1 MVEYTLPKGGYMDKL
16 YLDFDENGLLTM
28 YIEGNLNKFKSSLKY
43 ENGKYIFGVEKRLI
57 KDKNLIDKLKYEH
70 VSLIPKVDTIN
81 TKKNKKT
88 EPTNEEKYEV
98 HDLPNDIIFDG
109 KDFYSLVPLEWTCN
123 NGKYFTCLNTSY
135 TRSTVISLLKKRFF
149 DISLMNEYLND
160 TILPKIFEV
169 KIVDRIDSYEAKC
182 NVVNG
187 ILDKIELP
195 AYARKMDIKYE
206 NGKIILEKPTTL
218 IKINIPSE
226 VDTIGINTKNY
237 LYTDT
242 ELENDFL
249 YDIFIP
255 ASVKKL
261 YKLVNITHGK
271 INSLVFSKNFSNALI
286 YYDLVNTLSSINNF
300 QIPCNIGL
308 IKALINRVYLGFGCI
323 YDKNSHLTI
332 YYKNEEELLSFIKKF
347 CELDRKLDTKRIIIG
362 DIQTGDLI
370 GHIVK
375 FKFDNDLW
383 DFYLDSFYKEASLKD
398 IDITVS
404 GPELTIGAQYK
415 IIKMLKNDNVNFTG
429 DELKETKGQEHT
441 EEKQKVNKTTL
452 IADDIVDEI
461 LSIDYF
467 GLDKNDVKNK
477 INEILIKYNEDL
489 ASLKEGLALQS
500 EEGLYTEL
508 LIKLNLLKDNL
519 YQKFEKN
526 LVVFDML
533 DEVNILLSILNGEEV
548 IINTSLEKDFYLLS
562 NNILPFT
569 NEKITND
576 LKSYLENEKNKLENY
591 LLTNENRPYEDM
603 DKFIL
608 SIRTY
613 LNITLLSIRNY
624 LNKEEILDVIR
635 DYTNMQ
641 MQINYKE
648 PIKNYLSIVLLEI
661 DKIKNEIFDIN
672 STNLEVH
679 NIIDKINIDYSNM
692 ESNEIIKYVDS
703 ILMEIYGLY
712 YKIKFN
718 NISKLKK
725 ESYKMRLLK

>member
-1 MVEYTLPKGGYMDKL
+1 MDKL

-28 YIEGNLNKFKSSLKY
+28 YIEGNLDKFKSTLKF
-43 ENGKYIFGVEKRLI
+43 NNNKYIFGVEKRLI

-70 VSLIPKVDTIN
+70 ISLIPKVDTIN

-98 HDLPNDIIFDG
+98 HDLPDDIIFDG

-160 TILPKIFEV
+160 TILPKIFDV
-169 KIVDRIDSYEAKC
+169 KDVDRINSYEAIYKIF
-182 NVVNG
+182 NET
-187 ILDKIELP
+187 LDEIELP
-195 AYARKMDIKYE
+195 NYKRQIDISYKS
-206 NGKIILEKPTTL
+206 GKIVLEKPKTL
-218 IKINIPSE
+218 IKIDIPENVKVINCPSKKLPAKENI
-226 VDTIGINTKNY
+226 
-237 LYTDT
+237 
-242 ELENDFL
+242 L
-249 YDIFIP
+249 YDIYFPSTVENLQSIMT
-255 ASVKKL
+255 V
-261 YKLVNITHGK
+261 YNGQ
-271 INSLVFSKNFSNALI
+271 INSIIFDKNFNGKMKLRSLI
-286 YYDLVNTLSSINNF
+286 TNKPINF
-300 QIPCNIGL
+300 LQIPCNIEL
-308 IKALINRVYLGFGCI
+308 MKSIINIGYSEFVYVF
-323 YDKNSHLTI
+323 DKNSKLTLI
-332 YYKNEEELLSFIKKF
+332 YKNEKELLDFLHYFIL
-347 CELDRKLDTKRIIIG
+347 LDKKLDSKKSRKFIFDESFDKYVPGIE
-362 DIQTGDLI
+362 
-370 GHIVK
+370 
-375 FKFDNDLW
+375 FKFDNEIWEYPLYE
-383 DFYLDSFYKEASLKD
+383 FKKKVSLSD
-398 IDITVS
+398 IDITLYGS
-404 GPELTIGAQYK
+404 ELSHGVQNK
-415 IIKMLKNDNVNFTG
+415 IKRMLKNDNVHFVIEKLN
-429 DELKETKGQEHT
+429 ETKGQEHT

-452 IADDIVDEI
+452 IADDIIDEI

-467 GLDKNDVKNK
+467 ELDKNDVKNK
-477 INEILIKYNEDL
+477 INEILIKYNKDL
-489 ASLKEGLALQS
+489 SNLKEGLSLQS

-508 LIKLNLLKDNL
+508 LVKLNLLKESL

-526 LVVFDML
+526 LVVYDML
-533 DEVNILLSILNGEEV
+533 DEVNNLLSILNNEEIV
-548 IINTSLEKDFYLLS
+548 INTSLENDFYSLS
-562 NNILPFT
+562 KNILPFVE
-569 NEKITND
+569 EKITDD
-576 LKSYLENEKNKLENY
+576 LRNYLENEKHKLENY
-591 LLTNENRPYEDM
+591 LLTGENRPYEDM

-608 SIRTY
+608 NIRTY
-613 LNITLLSIRNY
+613 LNVTLLSIRNY
-624 LNKEEILDVIR
+624 LNREEILDVIR

-641 MQINYKE
+641 MKINYKE

-672 STNLEVH
+672 PTNLEVH

>member
-1 MVEYTLPKGGYMDKL
+1 MDKL

-28 YIEGNLNKFKSSLKY
+28 YIEGNLDKFKSTLKY
-43 ENGKYIFGVEKRLI
+43 ENNKYFFGVEKRLI

-70 VSLIPKVDTIN
+70 ISLIPKVDTIN

-98 HDLPNDIIFDG
+98 HDLPDDIIFDG

-160 TILPKIFEV
+160 TILPKIFDV
-169 KIVDRIDSYEAKC
+169 KDVDRINSYEAIYKIF
-182 NVVNG
+182 NET
-187 ILDKIELP
+187 LDEIELP
-195 AYARKMDIKYE
+195 NYKRQIDISYKS
-206 NGKIILEKPTTL
+206 GKIVLEKPKTL
-218 IKINIPSE
+218 IKIDIPENVKVINCPSKKLPAKENI
-226 VDTIGINTKNY
+226 
-237 LYTDT
+237 
-242 ELENDFL
+242 L
-249 YDIFIP
+249 YDIYFPSTVENLQSIMT
-255 ASVKKL
+255 V
-261 YKLVNITHGK
+261 YNGQ
-271 INSLVFSKNFSNALI
+271 INSIIFDKNFNGKMKLRSLI
-286 YYDLVNTLSSINNF
+286 TNKPINF
-300 QIPCNIGL
+300 LQIPCNIEL
-308 IKALINRVYLGFGCI
+308 MKSIINIGYSEFVYVF
-323 YDKNSHLTI
+323 DKNSKLTLI
-332 YYKNEEELLSFIKKF
+332 YKNEKELLDFLHYFIL
-347 CELDRKLDTKRIIIG
+347 LDKKLDSKKSRKFIFDESFDKYVPGIE
-362 DIQTGDLI
+362 
-370 GHIVK
+370 
-375 FKFDNDLW
+375 FKFDNEIWEYPLYE
-383 DFYLDSFYKEASLKD
+383 FKKKVSLSD
-398 IDITVS
+398 IDITLYGS
-404 GPELTIGAQYK
+404 ELSHGVQNK
-415 IIKMLKNDNVNFTG
+415 IKRMLKNDNVHFVIEKLN
-429 DELKETKGQEHT
+429 ETKGQEHT

-452 IADDIVDEI
+452 IADDIIDEI

-477 INEILIKYNEDL
+477 INEILIKYNKDL
-489 ASLKEGLALQS
+489 SNLKEGLSLQS

-508 LIKLNLLKDNL
+508 LVKLNLLKESL

-526 LVVFDML
+526 LVVYDML
-533 DEVNILLSILNGEEV
+533 DEVNNLLSILNNEEIV
-548 IINTSLEKDFYLLS
+548 INTSLENDFYSLS
-562 NNILPFT
+562 KNILPFVE
-569 NEKITND
+569 EKITDD
-576 LKSYLENEKNKLENY
+576 LRNYLESEKHKLENY

-641 MQINYKE
+641 MKINYKE

-672 STNLEVH
+672 PTNLGVH

-718 NISKLKK
+718 NTSKLKK

>member
-1 MVEYTLPKGGYMDKL
+1 MDKL

-28 YIEGNLNKFKSSLKY
+28 YIEGNLDKFKSSLKY

-98 HDLPNDIIFDG
+98 RGLPDDIIFDG
-109 KDFYSLVPLEWTCN
+109 KDFYSLVPLEWKD

-135 TRSTVISLLKKRFF
+135 TRSTVMSMYDSDYLNDALP
-149 DISLMNEYLND
+149 NVYLND
-160 TILPKIFEV
+160 TILPIIFEV
-169 KIVDRIDSYEAKC
+169 KTVDRIDSYEAKC

-187 ILDKIELP
+187 ILDRIELP

-218 IKINIPSE
+218 IKINIPKTASQ
-226 VDTIGINTKNY
+226 INCELVSK
-237 LYTDT
+237 YTR
-242 ELENDFL
+242 NGFL
-249 YDIFIP
+249 YDIYIP
-255 ASVKKL
+255 DSVKQVDYL
-261 YKLVNITHGK
+261 YDFYSDK
-271 INSLVFSKNFSNALI
+271 INSLIFDKDFNGQVAKYAFISS
-286 YYDLVNTLSSINNF
+286 DLVNNLK
-300 QIPCNIGL
+300 IPCNIEL
-308 IKALINRVYLGFGCI
+308 MKSIINFSYDGFTYIFG
-323 YDKNSHLTI
+323 KNSKLTI
-332 YYKNEEELLSFIKKF
+332 TYKDENELLNFLNYFIR
-347 CELDRKLDTKRIIIG
+347 LDRKLDSKNIRSLLKNSRG
-362 DIQTGDLI
+362 ELEAG
-370 GHIVK
+370 VN
-375 FKFDNDLW
+375 FKFDNEV
-383 DFYLDSFYKEASLKD
+383 YKIPLYFFKKDASLSD
-398 IDITVS
+398 IDIMLCGT
-404 GPELTIGAQYK
+404 ELSKKVQNK
-415 IIKMLKNDNVNFTG
+415 IKKMIKNDKVHFSI
-429 DELKETKGQEHT
+429 DELENKELEKSS
-441 EEKQKVNKTTL
+441 EKQEVNKTTL
-452 IADDIVDEI
+452 IANDIVDEI

-489 ASLKEGLALQS
+489 SNLKGGLSLQN
-500 EEGLYTEL
+500 EEGLYTNL
-508 LIKLNLLKDNL
+508 LIKLNELKDNL
-519 YQKFEKN
+519 YHNFEKN
-526 LVVFDML
+526 LEVYDML
-533 DEVNILLSILNGEEV
+533 DEVNVLLSILNNEEV

-576 LKSYLENEKNKLENY
+576 LRNYLESEKYKLESH
-591 LLTNENRPYEDM
+591 LLTGENRPYEDM
-603 DKFIL
+603 EKFIL

-641 MQINYKE
+641 MKINYKE

-672 STNLEVH
+672 PTNLEVH

>member
-1 MVEYTLPKGGYMDKL
+1 MDKL

-28 YIEGNLNKFKSSLKY
+28 YIEGNLDKFKSTLKY
-43 ENGKYIFGVEKRLI
+43 ENNKYFFGVEKRLI

-70 VSLIPKVDTIN
+70 ISLIPKVDTIN

-98 HDLPNDIIFDG
+98 HDLPDDIIFDG

-160 TILPKIFEV
+160 TILPKIFDV
-169 KIVDRIDSYEAKC
+169 KDVDRINSYEAIYKIF
-182 NVVNG
+182 NET
-187 ILDKIELP
+187 LDEIELP
-195 AYARKMDIKYE
+195 NYKRQIDISYKS
-206 NGKIILEKPTTL
+206 GKIVLEKPKTL
-218 IKINIPSE
+218 IKIDIPENVKVINCPSKKLPAKENI
-226 VDTIGINTKNY
+226 
-237 LYTDT
+237 
-242 ELENDFL
+242 L
-249 YDIFIP
+249 YDIYFPSTVENLQSIMT
-255 ASVKKL
+255 V
-261 YKLVNITHGK
+261 YNGQ
-271 INSLVFSKNFSNALI
+271 INSIIFDKNFNGKMKLRSLI
-286 YYDLVNTLSSINNF
+286 TNKPINF
-300 QIPCNIGL
+300 LQIPCNIEL
-308 IKALINRVYLGFGCI
+308 MKSIINIGYSEFVYVF
-323 YDKNSHLTI
+323 DKNSKLTLI
-332 YYKNEEELLSFIKKF
+332 YKNEKELLDFLHYFIL
-347 CELDRKLDTKRIIIG
+347 LDKKLDSKKSRKFIFDESFDKYVPGIE
-362 DIQTGDLI
+362 
-370 GHIVK
+370 
-375 FKFDNDLW
+375 FKFDNEIWEYPLYE
-383 DFYLDSFYKEASLKD
+383 FKKKVSLSD
-398 IDITVS
+398 IDITLYGS
-404 GPELTIGAQYK
+404 ELSHGVQNK
-415 IIKMLKNDNVNFTG
+415 IKRMLKNDNVHFVIEKLN
-429 DELKETKGQEHT
+429 ETKGQEHT

-452 IADDIVDEI
+452 IADDIIDEI

-477 INEILIKYNEDL
+477 INEILIKYNKDL
-489 ASLKEGLALQS
+489 SNLKEGLSLQS

-508 LIKLNLLKDNL
+508 LVKLNLLKESL

-526 LVVFDML
+526 LVVYDML
-533 DEVNILLSILNGEEV
+533 DEVNNLLSILNNEEIV
-548 IINTSLEKDFYLLS
+548 INTSLENDFYSLS
-562 NNILPFT
+562 KNILPFVE
-569 NEKITND
+569 EKITDD
-576 LKSYLENEKNKLENY
+576 LRNYLENEKHKLENY
-591 LLTNENRPYEDM
+591 LLTGENRPYEDM

-641 MQINYKE
+641 MKINYKE

-672 STNLEVH
+672 PTNLGVH

-718 NISKLKK
+718 NTSKLKK

>member
-1 MVEYTLPKGGYMDKL
+1 MDKL

-28 YIEGNLNKFKSSLKY
+28 YIEGNLDKFKSTLKY
-43 ENGKYIFGVEKRLI
+43 ENNKYFFGVEKRLI

-70 VSLIPKVDTIN
+70 ISLIPKVDTIN

-98 HDLPNDIIFDG
+98 HDLPDDIIFDG

-160 TILPKIFEV
+160 TILPKIFDV
-169 KIVDRIDSYEAKC
+169 KDVDRINSYEAIYKIF
-182 NVVNG
+182 NET
-187 ILDKIELP
+187 LDEIELP
-195 AYARKMDIKYE
+195 NYKRQIDISYKS
-206 NGKIILEKPTTL
+206 GKIVLEKPKTL
-218 IKINIPSE
+218 IKIDIPENVKVINCPSKKLPAKENI
-226 VDTIGINTKNY
+226 
-237 LYTDT
+237 
-242 ELENDFL
+242 L
-249 YDIFIP
+249 YDIYFPSTVENLQSIMT
-255 ASVKKL
+255 V
-261 YKLVNITHGK
+261 YNGQ
-271 INSLVFSKNFSNALI
+271 INSIIFDKNFNGKMKLRSLI
-286 YYDLVNTLSSINNF
+286 TNKPINF
-300 QIPCNIGL
+300 LQIPCNIEL
-308 IKALINRVYLGFGCI
+308 MKSIINIGYSEFVYVF
-323 YDKNSHLTI
+323 DKNSKLTLI
-332 YYKNEEELLSFIKKF
+332 YKNEKELLDFLHYFIL
-347 CELDRKLDTKRIIIG
+347 LDKKLDSKKSRKFIFDESFDKYVPGIE
-362 DIQTGDLI
+362 
-370 GHIVK
+370 
-375 FKFDNDLW
+375 FKFDNEIWEYPLYE
-383 DFYLDSFYKEASLKD
+383 FKKKVSLSD
-398 IDITVS
+398 IDITLYGS
-404 GPELTIGAQYK
+404 ELSHGVQNK
-415 IIKMLKNDNVNFTG
+415 IKRMLKNDNVHFVIEKL
-429 DELKETKGQEHT
+429 DVTKGQEHT

-452 IADDIVDEI
+452 IADDIIDEI

-477 INEILIKYNEDL
+477 INKILIKYNKDL
-489 ASLKEGLALQS
+489 SNLKEGLSLQS

-508 LIKLNLLKDNL
+508 LVKLNLLKESL

-526 LVVFDML
+526 LVVYDML
-533 DEVNILLSILNGEEV
+533 DGVNNLLSILNNEEIV
-548 IINTSLEKDFYLLS
+548 INTSLENDFYSLS
-562 NNILPFT
+562 KNILPFVE
-569 NEKITND
+569 EKITDD
-576 LKSYLENEKNKLENY
+576 LRNYLENEKHKLENY
-591 LLTNENRPYEDM
+591 LLTGENRPYEDM

-641 MQINYKE
+641 MKINYKE

-672 STNLEVH
+672 PTNLEVY

-718 NISKLKK
+718 NTSKLKK

>member
-1 MVEYTLPKGGYMDKL
+1 MDKL

-28 YIEGNLNKFKSSLKY
+28 NIEGNLDKFKSSLKY
-43 ENGKYIFGVEKRLI
+43 ENGKYIFGVDKRLI

-81 TKKNKKT
+81 TKNNKKT

-98 HDLPNDIIFDG
+98 HDLPDDIIFDG
-109 KDFYSLVPLEWTCN
+109 KNFYSLVPLEWKD
-123 NGKYFTCLNTSY
+123 NGKGFTCINTAY
-135 TRSTVISLLKKRFF
+135 TRSTVMSLLKERFF
-149 DISLMNEYLND
+149 DISLMNDYLND
-160 TILPKIFEV
+160 TILPEIFDV
-169 KIVDRIDSYEAKC
+169 KDVDRIDSYEAIYKIF
-182 NVVNG
+182 NET
-187 ILDKIELP
+187 LERIELP
-195 AYARKMDIKYE
+195 NYIRKIDIGYK
-206 NGKIILEKPTTL
+206 NGKIVLEKPKTL
-218 IKINIPSE
+218 IKINVPEEIRIIKCSS
-226 VDTIGINTKNY
+226 DDLKFRDHI
-237 LYTDT
+237 LY
-242 ELENDFL
+242 N
-249 YDIFIP
+249 IFIP
-255 ASVKKL
+255 KTVK
-261 YKLVNITHGK
+261 YIEEFLVNYVGK
-271 INSLVFSKNFSNALI
+271 INLLAFDKNFDGVIRKRSLI
-286 YYDLVNTLSSINNF
+286 SFSEINSLK
-300 QIPCNIGL
+300 IPCSEALFRSIISIG
-308 IKALINRVYLGFGCI
+308 NRGFSYI
-323 YDKNSHLTI
+323 FDKNSKLTLT
-332 YYKNEEELLSFIKKF
+332 YENENELFDF
-347 CELDRKLDTKRIIIG
+347 FNYFVRLDEKLDNKNNRKIILNRYIKEYTLG
-362 DIQTGDLI
+362 I
-370 GHIVK
+370 K
-375 FKFDNDLW
+375 FKFDNEIWEYPLT
-383 DFYLDSFYKEASLKD
+383 DFNKEASLKD
-398 IDITVS
+398 IDITLC
-404 GPELTIGAQYK
+404 GPELSKKVQNK
-415 IIKMLKNDNVNFTG
+415 IKRMLKNDNVHFVIEKL
-429 DELKETKGQEHT
+429 DETKGQEHA

-489 ASLKEGLALQS
+489 SNLKEGLSLQS

-508 LIKLNLLKDNL
+508 LIKLNLLKESL

-526 LVVFDML
+526 LVVYDML
-533 DEVNILLSILNGEEV
+533 DEVNILLSILNNEEV
-548 IINTSLEKDFYLLS
+548 VINTSLENDFYSLS
-562 NNILPFT
+562 KNILPFVE
-569 NEKITND
+569 EKITDD
-576 LKSYLENEKNKLENY
+576 LKSYLENEKQKLENY

-641 MQINYKE
+641 MKINYKE

-672 STNLEVH
+672 PTNLEVH

>member
-1 MVEYTLPKGGYMDKL
+1 MDKL
-16 YLDFDENGLLTM
+16 YLDFDEHGFLTM
-28 YIEGNLNKFKSSLKY
+28 YIEGNLDKFKSTLKY
-43 ENGKYIFGVEKRLI
+43 ENNKYFFGVEKRLI
-57 KDKNLIDKLKYEH
+57 KDKNLIVKLKYEH

-81 TKKNKKT
+81 AKKKKKT

-98 HDLPNDIIFDG
+98 QGLPDDIIFDG

-149 DISLMNEYLND
+149 DISVMNDYLND
-160 TILPKIFEV
+160 TILPKIFDVKEV
-169 KIVDRIDSYEAKC
+169 ERTNSYEASYKIF
-182 NVVNG
+182 NEV
-187 ILDKIELP
+187 LEKIELP
-195 AYARKMDIKYE
+195 NYTRKIDISYE
-206 NGKIILEKPTTL
+206 NGKIVLEKPKTL
-218 IKINIPSE
+218 IKIDIPQE
-226 VDTIGINTKNY
+226 VRIIKCSSDDLKFREHI
-237 LYTDT
+237 LY
-242 ELENDFL
+242 N
-249 YDIFIP
+249 IFIP
-255 ASVKKL
+255 KTVKYIEEL
-261 YKLVNITHGK
+261 LVNYDGM
-271 INSLVFSKNFSNALI
+271 INMLAFDKNFDGVIHKRSLI
-286 YYDLVNTLSSINNF
+286 SYSEISSLK
-300 QIPCNIGL
+300 IPCSEALFRSIISIG
-308 IKALINRVYLGFGCI
+308 NRGFSYI
-323 YDKNSHLTI
+323 FDKNSKLTLT
-332 YYKNEEELLSFIKKF
+332 YKNENELFDF
-347 CELDRKLDTKRIIIG
+347 FNYFVRLDEKLDNKSNRRIILDPYIKEYTLG
-362 DIQTGDLI
+362 I
-370 GHIVK
+370 K
-375 FKFDNDLW
+375 FKFDNEIWEYTLSDIN
-383 DFYLDSFYKEASLKD
+383 KEASLSD
-398 IDITVS
+398 IDITLC
-404 GPELTIGAQYK
+404 GPELSKKVQNK
-415 IIKMLKNDNVNFTG
+415 IKRMLKNDNVHFVI
-429 DELKETKGQEHT
+429 EKLEETKNQDQT
-441 EEKQKVNKTTL
+441 EEKQETNKTTL
-452 IADDIVDEI
+452 IADDIIEEI

-467 GLDKNDVKNK
+467 GLDKRDVKNK
-477 INEILIKYNEDL
+477 VNEILIKYNEDL
-489 ASLKEGLALQS
+489 ANLKGGLSLQN
-500 EEGLYTEL
+500 EEGLYTNL
-508 LIKLNLLKDNL
+508 LIKLNELKDNL
-519 YQKFEKN
+519 YYNFEKN
-526 LVVFDML
+526 LVVYDML
-533 DEVNILLSILNGEEV
+533 DEANILLSILNGEEV

-576 LKSYLENEKNKLENY
+576 LKSYLENEKHKLESY

-641 MQINYKE
+641 MKINYKE

-672 STNLEVH
+672 PTNLEVH

>member
-1 MVEYTLPKGGYMDKL
+1 MDKL

-28 YIEGNLNKFKSSLKY
+28 YIEGNLDKFKSSLKY
-43 ENGKYIFGVEKRLI
+43 ENNKYFFGVEKRLI
-57 KDKNLIDKLKYEH
+57 KDKNLIVKLKYEH

-81 TKKNKKT
+81 AKKKKKT

-98 HDLPNDIIFDG
+98 QGLPDDIIFDG

-123 NGKYFTCLNTSY
+123 NGKYFTCLNTFF
-135 TRSTVISLLKKRFF
+135 TRCTVISLLKKRFF
-149 DISLMNEYLND
+149 DISVMNDYLND

-169 KIVDRIDSYEAKC
+169 KTVDRIDSYEAKC

-226 VDTIGINTKNY
+226 VDTIGINTRNY

-255 ASVKKL
+255 GSVKKL
-261 YKLVNITHGK
+261 YKLVNITNGK
-271 INSLVFSKNFSNALI
+271 INSLVFAKNFSNALI

-441 EEKQKVNKTTL
+441 EEKQEVNKTTL

-477 INEILIKYNEDL
+477 INEILIKYNKDL
-489 ASLKEGLALQS
+489 SSLKEGLSLQS

-508 LIKLNLLKDNL
+508 LVKLNLLKESL

-526 LVVFDML
+526 LVVYDML
-533 DEVNILLSILNGEEV
+533 DEVNNLLCILNGEEV
-548 IINTSLEKDFYLLS
+548 IINTSLENDFYSLS
-562 NNILPFT
+562 KNILPFVE
-569 NEKITND
+569 EKITDD
-576 LKSYLENEKNKLENY
+576 LRNYLESEKHKLENY

-624 LNKEEILDVIR
+624 LNKEEILEVIR

-672 STNLEVH
+672 PTNLEVH

-718 NISKLKK
+718 NTSKLKK

>member
-1 MVEYTLPKGGYMDKL
+1 MDKL

-28 YIEGNLNKFKSSLKY
+28 YIEGNLDKFKSTLKY
-43 ENGKYIFGVEKRLI
+43 ENNKYFFGVEKSLI

-70 VSLIPKVDTIN
+70 ISLIPKVDTIN

-98 HDLPNDIIFDG
+98 HDLPDDIIFDG

-160 TILPKIFEV
+160 TILPKIFDV
-169 KIVDRIDSYEAKC
+169 KDVDRINSYEAIYKIF
-182 NVVNG
+182 NET
-187 ILDKIELP
+187 LDEIELP
-195 AYARKMDIKYE
+195 NYKRQIDISYKS
-206 NGKIILEKPTTL
+206 GKIVLEKPKTL
-218 IKINIPSE
+218 IKIDIPENVKVINCPSKKLPAKENI
-226 VDTIGINTKNY
+226 
-237 LYTDT
+237 
-242 ELENDFL
+242 L
-249 YDIFIP
+249 YDIYFPSTVENLQSIMT
-255 ASVKKL
+255 V
-261 YKLVNITHGK
+261 YNGQ
-271 INSLVFSKNFSNALI
+271 INSIIFDKNFNGKMKLRSLI
-286 YYDLVNTLSSINNF
+286 TNKPINF
-300 QIPCNIGL
+300 LQIPCNIEL
-308 IKALINRVYLGFGCI
+308 MKSIINIGYSEFVYVF
-323 YDKNSHLTI
+323 DKNSKLTLI
-332 YYKNEEELLSFIKKF
+332 YKNEKELLDFLHYFIL
-347 CELDRKLDTKRIIIG
+347 LDKKLDSKKSRKFIFDESFDKYVPGIE
-362 DIQTGDLI
+362 
-370 GHIVK
+370 
-375 FKFDNDLW
+375 FKFDNEIWEYPLYE
-383 DFYLDSFYKEASLKD
+383 FKKKVSLSD
-398 IDITVS
+398 IDITLYGS
-404 GPELTIGAQYK
+404 ELSHGVQNK
-415 IIKMLKNDNVNFTG
+415 IKRMLKNDNVHFVIEKL
-429 DELKETKGQEHT
+429 DVTKGQEHT

-452 IADDIVDEI
+452 IADDIIDEI

-477 INEILIKYNEDL
+477 INEILIKYNKDL
-489 ASLKEGLALQS
+489 SNLKEGLSLQS

-508 LIKLNLLKDNL
+508 LVKLNLLKESL

-526 LVVFDML
+526 LVVYDML
-533 DEVNILLSILNGEEV
+533 DEVNNLLSILNNEEIV
-548 IINTSLEKDFYLLS
+548 INTSLENDFYSLS
-562 NNILPFT
+562 KNILPFVE
-569 NEKITND
+569 EKITDD
-576 LKSYLENEKNKLENY
+576 LRNYLENEKHKLENY
-591 LLTNENRPYEDM
+591 LLTGENRPYEDM

-641 MQINYKE
+641 MKINYKE

-672 STNLEVH
+672 PTNLEVH

-718 NISKLKK
+718 NTSKLKK

>member
-1 MVEYTLPKGGYMDKL
+1 MDKL

-28 YIEGNLNKFKSSLKY
+28 YIEGNLDKFKSTLKY
-43 ENGKYIFGVEKRLI
+43 ENNKYFFGVEKRLI

-81 TKKNKKT
+81 AKKKKKT

-98 HDLPNDIIFDG
+98 QGLPDDIIFDG

-123 NGKYFTCLNTSY
+123 NGKGFTCINTAY
-135 TRSTVISLLKKRFF
+135 TRSTVMSLLKKRFF
-149 DISLMNEYLND
+149 DISVMNDYLND
-160 TILPKIFEV
+160 TILPEIFDV
-169 KIVDRIDSYEAKC
+169 KDVDRIDSYEAIYKIF
-182 NVVNG
+182 NET
-187 ILDKIELP
+187 LERIELP
-195 AYARKMDIKYE
+195 NYIRKIDIGYK
-206 NGKIILEKPTTL
+206 NGKIVLEKPKTL
-218 IKINIPSE
+218 IKINVPEEIKIIKCSS
-226 VDTIGINTKNY
+226 DDLKFRYHI
-237 LYTDT
+237 LY
-242 ELENDFL
+242 N
-249 YDIFIP
+249 IFIP
-255 ASVKKL
+255 KTVK
-261 YKLVNITHGK
+261 YIEEFLVNYVGK
-271 INSLVFSKNFSNALI
+271 INLLAFDKNFDGVIRKRSLI
-286 YYDLVNTLSSINNF
+286 SFSEINSLK
-300 QIPCNIGL
+300 IPCSEALFRSIISIG
-308 IKALINRVYLGFGCI
+308 NRGFSYI
-323 YDKNSHLTI
+323 FDKNSKLTLT
-332 YYKNEEELLSFIKKF
+332 YENENELFDF
-347 CELDRKLDTKRIIIG
+347 FNYFVRLDEKLDNKNNRKIILNRYIKEYTLG
-362 DIQTGDLI
+362 I
-370 GHIVK
+370 K
-375 FKFDNDLW
+375 FKFDNEIWEYPLT
-383 DFYLDSFYKEASLKD
+383 DFNKEASLKD
-398 IDITVS
+398 IDITLC
-404 GPELTIGAQYK
+404 GPELSKKVQNK
-415 IIKMLKNDNVNFTG
+415 IKRMLKNDNVHFVI
-429 DELKETKGQEHT
+429 EKLEETKNQDQT
-441 EEKQKVNKTTL
+441 EEKQETNKTTL
-452 IADDIVDEI
+452 IADDIIEEI

-467 GLDKNDVKNK
+467 GLDKRDVKNK
-477 INEILIKYNEDL
+477 VNEILIKYNEDL
-489 ASLKEGLALQS
+489 ANLKGGLSLQN
-500 EEGLYTEL
+500 EEGLYTNL
-508 LIKLNLLKDNL
+508 LIKLNELKDNL
-519 YQKFEKN
+519 YHNFEKN
-526 LVVFDML
+526 LVVYDML

-576 LKSYLENEKNKLENY
+576 LKNYLENEKHKLESY

-624 LNKEEILDVIR
+624 LNKEEILDVIK

-641 MQINYKE
+641 MKINYKE

-672 STNLEVH
+672 PTNLEVH

-703 ILMEIYGLY
+703 VLMEIYGLY

>member
-1 MVEYTLPKGGYMDKL
+1 MDKL

-28 YIEGNLNKFKSSLKY
+28 YIEGNLDKFKSTLKF
-43 ENGKYIFGVEKRLI
+43 NNNKYIFGVEKRLI

-81 TKKNKKT
+81 TKKNKKA
-88 EPTNEEKYEV
+88 EPTNEKKYEV

-160 TILPKIFEV
+160 TILPKIFDV
-169 KIVDRIDSYEAKC
+169 KDVDRINSYEAIYKIF
-182 NVVNG
+182 NET
-187 ILDKIELP
+187 LDEIELP
-195 AYARKMDIKYE
+195 NYKRQIDISYKS
-206 NGKIILEKPTTL
+206 GKIVLEKPKTL
-218 IKINIPSE
+218 IKIDIPENVKVINCPSKKLPAKENI
-226 VDTIGINTKNY
+226 
-237 LYTDT
+237 
-242 ELENDFL
+242 L
-249 YDIFIP
+249 YDIYFPSTVENLQSIMT
-255 ASVKKL
+255 V
-261 YKLVNITHGK
+261 YNGQ
-271 INSLVFSKNFSNALI
+271 INSIIFDKNFNGKMKLRSLI
-286 YYDLVNTLSSINNF
+286 TNKPINF
-300 QIPCNIGL
+300 LQIPCNIEL
-308 IKALINRVYLGFGCI
+308 MKSIINIGYSEFVYVF
-323 YDKNSHLTI
+323 DKNSKLTLI
-332 YYKNEEELLSFIKKF
+332 YKNEKELLDFLHYFIL
-347 CELDRKLDTKRIIIG
+347 LDKKLDSKKSRKFIFDESFDKYVPGIE
-362 DIQTGDLI
+362 
-370 GHIVK
+370 
-375 FKFDNDLW
+375 FKFDNEIWEYPLYE
-383 DFYLDSFYKEASLKD
+383 FKKKVSLSD
-398 IDITVS
+398 IDITLYGS
-404 GPELTIGAQYK
+404 ELSHGVQNK
-415 IIKMLKNDNVNFTG
+415 IKRMLKNDNVHFVIEKL
-429 DELKETKGQEHT
+429 DVTKGQEHT

-452 IADDIVDEI
+452 IADDIIDEI

-477 INEILIKYNEDL
+477 INEILIKYNKDL
-489 ASLKEGLALQS
+489 SNLKEGLSLQS

-508 LIKLNLLKDNL
+508 LVKLNLLKESL

-526 LVVFDML
+526 LVVYDML
-533 DEVNILLSILNGEEV
+533 DEVNNLLSILNNEEIV
-548 IINTSLEKDFYLLS
+548 INTSLENDFYSLS
-562 NNILPFT
+562 KNILPFVE
-569 NEKITND
+569 EKITDD
-576 LKSYLENEKNKLENY
+576 LRNYLENEKHKLENY
-591 LLTNENRPYEDM
+591 LLTGENRPYEDM

-608 SIRTY
+608 NIRTY

-641 MQINYKE
+641 MKINYKE

-672 STNLEVH
+672 PTNLGVH

>member
-1 MVEYTLPKGGYMDKL
+1 MDKL

-28 YIEGNLNKFKSSLKY
+28 YIEGNLDKFKSTLKF
-43 ENGKYIFGVEKRLI
+43 NNNKYIFGVEKRLI

-70 VSLIPKVDTIN
+70 ISLIPKVYTIN

-98 HDLPNDIIFDG
+98 HDLPDDIIFDG

-160 TILPKIFEV
+160 TILPKIFDV
-169 KIVDRIDSYEAKC
+169 KDVDRINSYEAIYKIF
-182 NVVNG
+182 NET
-187 ILDKIELP
+187 LDEIELP
-195 AYARKMDIKYE
+195 NYKRQIDISYKS
-206 NGKIILEKPTTL
+206 GKIVLEKPKTL
-218 IKINIPSE
+218 IKIDIPENVKVINCPSKKLPAKENI
-226 VDTIGINTKNY
+226 
-237 LYTDT
+237 
-242 ELENDFL
+242 L
-249 YDIFIP
+249 YDIYFPSTVENLQSIMT
-255 ASVKKL
+255 V
-261 YKLVNITHGK
+261 YNGQ
-271 INSLVFSKNFSNALI
+271 INSIIFDKNFNGKMKLRSLI
-286 YYDLVNTLSSINNF
+286 TNKPINF
-300 QIPCNIGL
+300 LQIPCNIEL
-308 IKALINRVYLGFGCI
+308 MKSIINIGYSEFVYVF
-323 YDKNSHLTI
+323 DKNSKLTLI
-332 YYKNEEELLSFIKKF
+332 YKNEKELLDFLHYFIL
-347 CELDRKLDTKRIIIG
+347 LDKKLDSKKSRKFIFDESFDKYVPGIE
-362 DIQTGDLI
+362 
-370 GHIVK
+370 
-375 FKFDNDLW
+375 FKFDNEIWEYPLYE
-383 DFYLDSFYKEASLKD
+383 FKKKVSLSD
-398 IDITVS
+398 IDITLYGS
-404 GPELTIGAQYK
+404 ELSHGVQNK
-415 IIKMLKNDNVNFTG
+415 IKRMLKNDNVHFVIEKL
-429 DELKETKGQEHT
+429 DVTKGQEHT

-452 IADDIVDEI
+452 IADDIIDEI

-477 INEILIKYNEDL
+477 INEILIKYNKDL
-489 ASLKEGLALQS
+489 SNLKEGLSLQS

-508 LIKLNLLKDNL
+508 LVKLNLLKESL

-526 LVVFDML
+526 LVVYDML
-533 DEVNILLSILNGEEV
+533 DEVNNLLSILNNEEIV
-548 IINTSLEKDFYLLS
+548 INTSLENDFYSLS
-562 NNILPFT
+562 KNILPFVE
-569 NEKITND
+569 EKITDD
-576 LKSYLENEKNKLENY
+576 LRNYLENEKHKLENY
-591 LLTNENRPYEDM
+591 LLTGENRPYEDM

-641 MQINYKE
+641 MKINYKE

-672 STNLEVH
+672 PTNLGVH

-718 NISKLKK
+718 NISKLRK
-725 ESYKMRLLK
+725 ESYKMRLIK

>member
-1 MVEYTLPKGGYMDKL
+1 MDKL

-28 YIEGNLNKFKSSLKY
+28 YIEGNLDKFKSTLKY
-43 ENGKYIFGVEKRLI
+43 ENNKYFFGVEKRLI
-57 KDKNLIDKLKYEH
+57 KDKNLIVKLKYEH

-81 TKKNKKT
+81 AKKKKKT

-98 HDLPNDIIFDG
+98 QGLPDDIIFDG

-149 DISLMNEYLND
+149 DISVMNDYLND
-160 TILPKIFEV
+160 TILPEIFDV
-169 KIVDRIDSYEAKC
+169 KDVDRIDSYEAIYKVF
-182 NVVNG
+182 NET
-187 ILDKIELP
+187 LERIELP
-195 AYARKMDIKYE
+195 NYIRKIDIGYK
-206 NGKIILEKPTTL
+206 NGKIVLEKPKTL
-218 IKINIPSE
+218 IKINVPEEIKIIKCSS
-226 VDTIGINTKNY
+226 DDLKFRYHI
-237 LYTDT
+237 LY
-242 ELENDFL
+242 N
-249 YDIFIP
+249 IFIP
-255 ASVKKL
+255 KTVK
-261 YKLVNITHGK
+261 YIEEFLVNYVGK
-271 INSLVFSKNFSNALI
+271 INLLAFDKNFDGVIRKRSLI
-286 YYDLVNTLSSINNF
+286 SFSEINSLK
-300 QIPCNIGL
+300 IPCSEALFRSIISIG
-308 IKALINRVYLGFGCI
+308 NRGFSYI
-323 YDKNSHLTI
+323 FDKNSKLTLT
-332 YYKNEEELLSFIKKF
+332 YENENELFDF
-347 CELDRKLDTKRIIIG
+347 FNYFVRLDEKLDNKNNRKIILNRYIKEYTLG
-362 DIQTGDLI
+362 I
-370 GHIVK
+370 K
-375 FKFDNDLW
+375 FKFDNEIWEYPLT
-383 DFYLDSFYKEASLKD
+383 DFNKEASLKD
-398 IDITVS
+398 IDITLC
-404 GPELTIGAQYK
+404 GPELSKKVQNK
-415 IIKMLKNDNVNFTG
+415 IKRMLKNDNVHFVIEKLN
-429 DELKETKGQEHT
+429 ETKNQDQT
-441 EEKQKVNKTTL
+441 EEKQETNKTTL
-452 IADDIVDEI
+452 IADDIIEEI

-467 GLDKNDVKNK
+467 GLDKRDVKNK
-477 INEILIKYNEDL
+477 VNEILIKYNEDL
-489 ASLKEGLALQS
+489 ANLKGGLSLQN

-508 LIKLNLLKDNL
+508 LVSLSNLKDNL

-526 LVVFDML
+526 LDIYDML
-533 DEVNILLSILNGEEV
+533 DEANILLSILNGEEV

-576 LKSYLENEKNKLENY
+576 LKSYLENEKHKLESY

-624 LNKEEILDVIR
+624 LNKEEILDVIK

-641 MQINYKE
+641 MKINYKE

-672 STNLEVH
+672 PTNLEVH

-718 NISKLKK
+718 NTSKLKK

>member
-1 MVEYTLPKGGYMDKL
+1 MDKL
-16 YLDFDENGLLTM
+16 YLDFDERGLLTM
-28 YIEGNLNKFKSSLKY
+28 YIEGNLDKFKSTLKF
-43 ENGKYIFGVEKRLI
+43 NNNKYIFGVEKRLI

-70 VSLIPKVDTIN
+70 VSLIPKVDIIN

-98 HDLPNDIIFDG
+98 HDLPDDIIFDG
-109 KDFYSLVPLEWTCN
+109 KDFYSLVPLEWRD

-160 TILPKIFEV
+160 TILPKIFDV
-169 KIVDRIDSYEAKC
+169 KDVDRINSYEAIYKIF
-182 NVVNG
+182 NET
-187 ILDKIELP
+187 LDEIELP
-195 AYARKMDIKYE
+195 NYKRQIDISYKS
-206 NGKIILEKPTTL
+206 GKIVLEKPKTL
-218 IKINIPSE
+218 IKIDIPENVKVINCPSKKLPAKENI
-226 VDTIGINTKNY
+226 
-237 LYTDT
+237 
-242 ELENDFL
+242 L
-249 YDIFIP
+249 YDIYFPSTVENLQSIMT
-255 ASVKKL
+255 V
-261 YKLVNITHGK
+261 YNGQ
-271 INSLVFSKNFSNALI
+271 INSIIFDKNFNGKMKLRSLI
-286 YYDLVNTLSSINNF
+286 TNKPINF
-300 QIPCNIGL
+300 LQIPCNIEL
-308 IKALINRVYLGFGCI
+308 MKSIINIGYSEFVYVF
-323 YDKNSHLTI
+323 DKNSKLTLI
-332 YYKNEEELLSFIKKF
+332 YKNEKELLDFLHYFIL
-347 CELDRKLDTKRIIIG
+347 LDKKLDSKKSRKFIFDESFDKYIPGIE
-362 DIQTGDLI
+362 
-370 GHIVK
+370 
-375 FKFDNDLW
+375 FKFDNEIWEYPLYE
-383 DFYLDSFYKEASLKD
+383 FKKKASLSD
-398 IDITVS
+398 IDITLY
-404 GPELTIGAQYK
+404 GFELSHGVQNK
-415 IIKMLKNDNVNFTG
+415 IKRMLKNDNVHFVI
-429 DELKETKGQEHT
+429 EKLEETKGQEHT
-441 EEKQKVNKTTL
+441 EEKQEVNKTTL
-452 IADDIVDEI
+452 IADDIIDEI

-477 INEILIKYNEDL
+477 INEILIKYNKDL
-489 ASLKEGLALQS
+489 SSLKEGLSLQS

-508 LIKLNLLKDNL
+508 LIKLNLLKESL

-526 LVVFDML
+526 LEVYDML
-533 DEVNILLSILNGEEV
+533 DEVNVLLSILNNEEV
-548 IINTSLEKDFYLLS
+548 IINTSLENDFYSLS
-562 NNILPFT
+562 KNILPFVE
-569 NEKITND
+569 EKITDD
-576 LKSYLENEKNKLENY
+576 LRNYLENEKHKLENY
-591 LLTNENRPYEDM
+591 LLTGENRPYEDM

-641 MQINYKE
+641 MKINYKE

-672 STNLEVH
+672 QTNLEVH

-692 ESNEIIKYVDS
+692 ESTEIIKYVDS

>member
-1 MVEYTLPKGGYMDKL
+1 MDKL

-28 YIEGNLNKFKSSLKY
+28 YIEGNLDKFKSTLKF
-43 ENGKYIFGVEKRLI
+43 NNNKYIFGVEKRLI

-70 VSLIPKVDTIN
+70 ISLIPKVYTIN

-98 HDLPNDIIFDG
+98 HDLPDDIIFDG

-160 TILPKIFEV
+160 TILPKIFDV
-169 KIVDRIDSYEAKC
+169 KDVDRINSYEAIYKIF
-182 NVVNG
+182 NET
-187 ILDKIELP
+187 LDEIELP
-195 AYARKMDIKYE
+195 NYKRQIDISYKS
-206 NGKIILEKPTTL
+206 GKIVLEKPKTL
-218 IKINIPSE
+218 IKIDIPENVKVINCPSKKLPAKENI
-226 VDTIGINTKNY
+226 
-237 LYTDT
+237 
-242 ELENDFL
+242 L
-249 YDIFIP
+249 YDIYFPSTVENLQSIMT
-255 ASVKKL
+255 V
-261 YKLVNITHGK
+261 YNGQ
-271 INSLVFSKNFSNALI
+271 INSIIFDKNFNGKMKLRSLI
-286 YYDLVNTLSSINNF
+286 TNKPINF
-300 QIPCNIGL
+300 LQIPCNIEL
-308 IKALINRVYLGFGCI
+308 MKSIINIGYSEFVYVF
-323 YDKNSHLTI
+323 DKNSKLTLI
-332 YYKNEEELLSFIKKF
+332 YKNEKELLDFLHYFIL
-347 CELDRKLDTKRIIIG
+347 LDKKLDSKKSRKFIFDESFDKYVPGIE
-362 DIQTGDLI
+362 
-370 GHIVK
+370 
-375 FKFDNDLW
+375 FKFDNEIWEYPLYE
-383 DFYLDSFYKEASLKD
+383 FKKKVSLSD
-398 IDITVS
+398 IDITLYGS
-404 GPELTIGAQYK
+404 ELSHGVQNK
-415 IIKMLKNDNVNFTG
+415 IKRMLKNDNVHFVIEKL
-429 DELKETKGQEHT
+429 DVTKGQEHT

-452 IADDIVDEI
+452 IADDIIDEI

-477 INEILIKYNEDL
+477 INEILIKYNKDL
-489 ASLKEGLALQS
+489 SNLKEGLSLQS

-508 LIKLNLLKDNL
+508 LVKLNLLKESL

-526 LVVFDML
+526 LVVYDML
-533 DEVNILLSILNGEEV
+533 DEVNNLLSILNNEEIV
-548 IINTSLEKDFYLLS
+548 INTSLENDFYSLS
-562 NNILPFT
+562 KNILPFVE
-569 NEKITND
+569 EKITDD
-576 LKSYLENEKNKLENY
+576 LRNYLENEKHKLENY
-591 LLTNENRPYEDM
+591 LLTGENRPYEDM

-641 MQINYKE
+641 MKIKYKE

-672 STNLEVH
+672 PTNLGVH

-718 NISKLKK
+718 NISKLRK
-725 ESYKMRLLK
+725 ESYKMRLIK

>member
-1 MVEYTLPKGGYMDKL
+1 MDKL

-28 YIEGNLNKFKSSLKY
+28 YIEGNLDKFKSTLKY
-43 ENGKYIFGVEKRLI
+43 ENNKYFFGVEKRLI

-81 TKKNKKT
+81 TKKNKKA
-88 EPTNEEKYEV
+88 EPTNEKKYEV

-160 TILPKIFEV
+160 TILPKIFDV
-169 KIVDRIDSYEAKC
+169 KDVDRINSYEAIYKIF
-182 NVVNG
+182 NET
-187 ILDKIELP
+187 LDEIELP
-195 AYARKMDIKYE
+195 NYKRQIDISYKS
-206 NGKIILEKPTTL
+206 GKIVLEKPKTL
-218 IKINIPSE
+218 IKIDIPENVKVINCPSKKLPAKENI
-226 VDTIGINTKNY
+226 
-237 LYTDT
+237 
-242 ELENDFL
+242 L
-249 YDIFIP
+249 YDIYFPSTVENLQSIMT
-255 ASVKKL
+255 V
-261 YKLVNITHGK
+261 YNGQ
-271 INSLVFSKNFSNALI
+271 INSIIFDKNFNGKMKLRSLI
-286 YYDLVNTLSSINNF
+286 TNKPINF
-300 QIPCNIGL
+300 LQIPCNIEL
-308 IKALINRVYLGFGCI
+308 MKSIINIGYSEFVYVF
-323 YDKNSHLTI
+323 DKNSKLTLI
-332 YYKNEEELLSFIKKF
+332 YKNEKELLDFLHYFIL
-347 CELDRKLDTKRIIIG
+347 LDKKLDSKKSRKFIFDESFDKYVPGIE
-362 DIQTGDLI
+362 
-370 GHIVK
+370 
-375 FKFDNDLW
+375 FKFDNEIWEYPLYE
-383 DFYLDSFYKEASLKD
+383 FKKKVSLSD
-398 IDITVS
+398 IDITLYGS
-404 GPELTIGAQYK
+404 ELSHGVQNK
-415 IIKMLKNDNVNFTG
+415 IKRMLKNDNVHFVIEKL
-429 DELKETKGQEHT
+429 DVTKGQEHT

-452 IADDIVDEI
+452 IADDIIDEI

-477 INEILIKYNEDL
+477 INEILIKYNKDL
-489 ASLKEGLALQS
+489 SNLKEGLSLQS

-508 LIKLNLLKDNL
+508 LVKLNLLKESL

-526 LVVFDML
+526 LVVYDML
-533 DEVNILLSILNGEEV
+533 DEVNNLLSILNNEEIV
-548 IINTSLEKDFYLLS
+548 INTSLENDFYSLS
-562 NNILPFT
+562 KNILPFVE
-569 NEKITND
+569 EKITDD
-576 LKSYLENEKNKLENY
+576 LRNYLENEKHKLENY
-591 LLTNENRPYEDM
+591 LLTGENRPYEDM

-641 MQINYKE
+641 MKINYKE

-672 STNLEVH
+672 PTNLGVH

-703 ILMEIYGLY
+703 ILMEIFGLY

>member
-1 MVEYTLPKGGYMDKL
+1 MDKL

-28 YIEGNLNKFKSSLKY
+28 YIEGNLDKFKSTLKY
-43 ENGKYIFGVEKRLI
+43 ENNKYFFGVEKRLI

-81 TKKNKKT
+81 TKKNKKA
-88 EPTNEEKYEV
+88 EPTNEKKYEV

-160 TILPKIFEV
+160 TILPKIFDV
-169 KIVDRIDSYEAKC
+169 KDVDRINSYEAIYKIF
-182 NVVNG
+182 NET
-187 ILDKIELP
+187 LDEIELSN
-195 AYARKMDIKYE
+195 YKRQIDISYKS
-206 NGKIILEKPTTL
+206 GKIVLEKPKTL
-218 IKINIPSE
+218 IKIDIPENVKVINCPSKKLPAKENI
-226 VDTIGINTKNY
+226 
-237 LYTDT
+237 
-242 ELENDFL
+242 L
-249 YDIFIP
+249 YDIYFPSTVENLQSIMT
-255 ASVKKL
+255 V
-261 YKLVNITHGK
+261 YNGQ
-271 INSLVFSKNFSNALI
+271 INSIIFDKNFNGKMKLRSLI
-286 YYDLVNTLSSINNF
+286 TNKPINF
-300 QIPCNIGL
+300 LQIPCNIEL
-308 IKALINRVYLGFGCI
+308 MKSIINIGYSEFVYVF
-323 YDKNSHLTI
+323 DKNSKLTLI
-332 YYKNEEELLSFIKKF
+332 YKNEKELLDFLHYFIL
-347 CELDRKLDTKRIIIG
+347 LDKKLDSKKSRKFIFDESFDKYVPGIE
-362 DIQTGDLI
+362 
-370 GHIVK
+370 
-375 FKFDNDLW
+375 FKFDNEIWEYPLYE
-383 DFYLDSFYKEASLKD
+383 FKKKVSLSD
-398 IDITVS
+398 IDITLYGS
-404 GPELTIGAQYK
+404 ELSHGVQNK
-415 IIKMLKNDNVNFTG
+415 IKRMLKNDNVHFVIEKL
-429 DELKETKGQEHT
+429 DVTKGQEHT

-452 IADDIVDEI
+452 IAYDIIDEI

-477 INEILIKYNEDL
+477 INEILIKYNKDL
-489 ASLKEGLALQS
+489 SNLKEGLSLQS

-508 LIKLNLLKDNL
+508 LVKLNLLKESL

-526 LVVFDML
+526 LVVYDML
-533 DEVNILLSILNGEEV
+533 DEVNNLLSILNNEEIV
-548 IINTSLEKDFYLLS
+548 INTSLENDFYSLS
-562 NNILPFT
+562 KNILPFVE
-569 NEKITND
+569 EKITDD
-576 LKSYLENEKNKLENY
+576 LRNYLENEKHKLENY
-591 LLTNENRPYEDM
+591 LLTGENRPYEDM

-641 MQINYKE
+641 MKINYKE

-672 STNLEVH
+672 PTNLGVH

>member
-1 MVEYTLPKGGYMDKL
+1 MDKL

-28 YIEGNLNKFKSSLKY
+28 YIEGNLDKFKSTLKF
-43 ENGKYIFGVEKRLI
+43 NNNKYIFGVEKRLI

-70 VSLIPKVDTIN
+70 ISLIPKVDTIN

-98 HDLPNDIIFDG
+98 HDLPDDIIFDG

-160 TILPKIFEV
+160 TILPKIFDV
-169 KIVDRIDSYEAKC
+169 KDVDRINSYEAIYKIF
-182 NVVNG
+182 NET
-187 ILDKIELP
+187 LDEIELP
-195 AYARKMDIKYE
+195 NYKRQIDISYKS
-206 NGKIILEKPTTL
+206 GKIVLEKPKTL
-218 IKINIPSE
+218 IKIDIPENVKVINCPSKKLPAKENI
-226 VDTIGINTKNY
+226 
-237 LYTDT
+237 
-242 ELENDFL
+242 L
-249 YDIFIP
+249 YDIYFPSTVENLQSIMT
-255 ASVKKL
+255 V
-261 YKLVNITHGK
+261 YNGQ
-271 INSLVFSKNFSNALI
+271 INSIIFDKNFNGKMKLRSLI
-286 YYDLVNTLSSINNF
+286 TNKPINF
-300 QIPCNIGL
+300 LQIPCNIEL
-308 IKALINRVYLGFGCI
+308 MKSIINIGYSEFVYVF
-323 YDKNSHLTI
+323 DKNSKLTLI
-332 YYKNEEELLSFIKKF
+332 YKNEKELLDFLHYFIL
-347 CELDRKLDTKRIIIG
+347 LDKKLDSKKSRKFIFDESFDKYVPGIE
-362 DIQTGDLI
+362 
-370 GHIVK
+370 
-375 FKFDNDLW
+375 FKFDNEIWEYPLYE
-383 DFYLDSFYKEASLKD
+383 FKKKVSLSD
-398 IDITVS
+398 IDITLYGS
-404 GPELTIGAQYK
+404 ELSHGVQNK
-415 IIKMLKNDNVNFTG
+415 IKRMLKNDNVHFVIEKL
-429 DELKETKGQEHT
+429 DVTKGQEHT

-452 IADDIVDEI
+452 IADDIIDEI

-477 INEILIKYNEDL
+477 INEILIKYNKDL
-489 ASLKEGLALQS
+489 SNLKEGLSLQS

-519 YQKFEKN
+519 YHNFEKN
-526 LVVFDML
+526 IDVFDML
-533 DEVNILLSILNGEEV
+533 DEVNILLSILNGKEV
-548 IINTSLEKDFYLLS
+548 IINTSLEKDFYILS

-576 LKSYLENEKNKLENY
+576 LKSYLENEKHKLESY
-591 LLTNENRPYEDM
+591 LLTNDNNPYEDM

-641 MQINYKE
+641 MKINYKE

-672 STNLEVH
+672 PTNLEVH

-718 NISKLKK
+718 NTSKLKK

>member
-1 MVEYTLPKGGYMDKL
+1 MDKL

-28 YIEGNLNKFKSSLKY
+28 YIEGNLDKFKSTLKF
-43 ENGKYIFGVEKRLI
+43 NNNKYIFGVEKRLI

-70 VSLIPKVDTIN
+70 ISLIPKVDTIN

-98 HDLPNDIIFDG
+98 HDLPDDIIFDG

-160 TILPKIFEV
+160 TILPKIFDV
-169 KIVDRIDSYEAKC
+169 KDVDRINSYEAIYKIF
-182 NVVNG
+182 NET
-187 ILDKIELP
+187 LDEIELSN
-195 AYARKMDIKYE
+195 YKRQIDISYKS
-206 NGKIILEKPTTL
+206 GKIVLEKPKTL
-218 IKINIPSE
+218 IKIDIPENVKVINCPSKKLPAKENI
-226 VDTIGINTKNY
+226 
-237 LYTDT
+237 
-242 ELENDFL
+242 L
-249 YDIFIP
+249 YDIYFPSTVENLQSIMT
-255 ASVKKL
+255 V
-261 YKLVNITHGK
+261 YNGQ
-271 INSLVFSKNFSNALI
+271 INSIIFDKNFNGKMKLRSLI
-286 YYDLVNTLSSINNF
+286 TNKPINF
-300 QIPCNIGL
+300 LQIPCNIEL
-308 IKALINRVYLGFGCI
+308 MKSIINIGYSEFVYVF
-323 YDKNSHLTI
+323 DKNSKLTLI
-332 YYKNEEELLSFIKKF
+332 YKNEKELLDFLHYFIL
-347 CELDRKLDTKRIIIG
+347 LDKKLDSKKSRKFIFDESFDKYVPGIE
-362 DIQTGDLI
+362 
-370 GHIVK
+370 
-375 FKFDNDLW
+375 FKFDNEIWEYPLYE
-383 DFYLDSFYKEASLKD
+383 FKKKVSLSD
-398 IDITVS
+398 IDITLYGS
-404 GPELTIGAQYK
+404 ELSHGVQNK
-415 IIKMLKNDNVNFTG
+415 IKRMLKNDNVHFVIEKL
-429 DELKETKGQEHT
+429 DVTKGQEHT

-452 IADDIVDEI
+452 IADDIIDEI

-477 INEILIKYNEDL
+477 INEILIKYNKDL
-489 ASLKEGLALQS
+489 SNLKEGLSLQS

-508 LIKLNLLKDNL
+508 LVKLNLLKESL

-526 LVVFDML
+526 LVVYDML
-533 DEVNILLSILNGEEV
+533 DEVNNLLSILNNEEIV
-548 IINTSLEKDFYLLS
+548 INTSLENDFYSLS
-562 NNILPFT
+562 KNILPFVE
-569 NEKITND
+569 EKITDD
-576 LKSYLENEKNKLENY
+576 LRNYLENEKHKLENY
-591 LLTNENRPYEDM
+591 LLTGENRPYEDM

-641 MQINYKE
+641 MKINYKE

-672 STNLEVH
+672 PTNLEVH

-718 NISKLKK
+718 NTSKLKK

>member
-1 MVEYTLPKGGYMDKL
+1 MDKL

-28 YIEGNLNKFKSSLKY
+28 YIEGNLDKFKSTLKY
-43 ENGKYIFGVEKRLI
+43 ENNKYFFGVEKRLI
-57 KDKNLIDKLKYEH
+57 KDKNLIVKLKYEH
-70 VSLIPKVDTIN
+70 ISLIPKVDTIN

-98 HDLPNDIIFDG
+98 HDLPDDIIFDG

-160 TILPKIFEV
+160 TILPKIFDV
-169 KIVDRIDSYEAKC
+169 KDVDRINSYEAIYKIF
-182 NVVNG
+182 NET
-187 ILDKIELP
+187 LDEIELP
-195 AYARKMDIKYE
+195 NYKRQIDISYKS
-206 NGKIILEKPTTL
+206 GKIVLEKPKTL
-218 IKINIPSE
+218 IKIDIPENVKVINCPSKKLPAKENI
-226 VDTIGINTKNY
+226 
-237 LYTDT
+237 
-242 ELENDFL
+242 L
-249 YDIFIP
+249 YDIYFPSTVENLQSIMT
-255 ASVKKL
+255 V
-261 YKLVNITHGK
+261 YNGQ
-271 INSLVFSKNFSNALI
+271 INSIIFDKNFNGKMKLRSLI
-286 YYDLVNTLSSINNF
+286 TNKPINF
-300 QIPCNIGL
+300 LQIPCNIEL
-308 IKALINRVYLGFGCI
+308 MKSIINIGYSEFVYVF
-323 YDKNSHLTI
+323 DKNSKLTLI
-332 YYKNEEELLSFIKKF
+332 YKNEKELLDFLHYFIL
-347 CELDRKLDTKRIIIG
+347 LDKKLDSKKSRKFIFDESFDKYVPGIE
-362 DIQTGDLI
+362 
-370 GHIVK
+370 
-375 FKFDNDLW
+375 FKFDNEIWEYPLYE
-383 DFYLDSFYKEASLKD
+383 FKKKVSLSD
-398 IDITVS
+398 IDITLYGS
-404 GPELTIGAQYK
+404 ELSHGVQNK
-415 IIKMLKNDNVNFTG
+415 IKRMLKNDNVHFVIEKLN
-429 DELKETKGQEHT
+429 ETKGQEHT

-452 IADDIVDEI
+452 IADDIIDEI

-477 INEILIKYNEDL
+477 INEILIKYNKDL
-489 ASLKEGLALQS
+489 SNLKEGLSLQS

-508 LIKLNLLKDNL
+508 LVKLNLLKESL

-526 LVVFDML
+526 LVVYDML
-533 DEVNILLSILNGEEV
+533 DEVNNLLSILNNEEIV
-548 IINTSLEKDFYLLS
+548 INTSLENDFYSLS
-562 NNILPFT
+562 KNILPFVE
-569 NEKITND
+569 EKITDD
-576 LKSYLENEKNKLENY
+576 LRNYLENEKHKLENY
-591 LLTNENRPYEDM
+591 LLTGENRPYEDM

-641 MQINYKE
+641 MKINYKE
-648 PIKNYLSIVLLEI
+648 PIKNYLSIVLLEL

-672 STNLEVH
+672 PTNLEVH

-718 NISKLKK
+718 NTSKLKK

>member
-1 MVEYTLPKGGYMDKL
+1 MDKL

-28 YIEGNLNKFKSSLKY
+28 YIEGNLDKFKSTLKY
-43 ENGKYIFGVEKRLI
+43 ENNKYFFGVEKRLI

-81 TKKNKKT
+81 TKKNKKA
-88 EPTNEEKYEV
+88 EPTNEKKYEV

-160 TILPKIFEV
+160 TILPKIFDV
-169 KIVDRIDSYEAKC
+169 KDVDRINSYEAIYKIF
-182 NVVNG
+182 NET
-187 ILDKIELP
+187 LDEIELSN
-195 AYARKMDIKYE
+195 YKRQIDISYKS
-206 NGKIILEKPTTL
+206 GKTVLEKPKTL
-218 IKINIPSE
+218 IKIDIPENVKVINCPSKKLPAKENI
-226 VDTIGINTKNY
+226 
-237 LYTDT
+237 
-242 ELENDFL
+242 L
-249 YDIFIP
+249 YDIYFPSTVENLQSIMT
-255 ASVKKL
+255 V
-261 YKLVNITHGK
+261 YNGQ
-271 INSLVFSKNFSNALI
+271 INSIIFDKNFNGKMKLRSLI
-286 YYDLVNTLSSINNF
+286 TNKPINF
-300 QIPCNIGL
+300 LQIPCNIEL
-308 IKALINRVYLGFGCI
+308 MKSIINIGYSEFVYVF
-323 YDKNSHLTI
+323 DKNSKLTLI
-332 YYKNEEELLSFIKKF
+332 YKNEKELLDFLHYFIL
-347 CELDRKLDTKRIIIG
+347 LDKKLDSKKSRKFIFDESFDKYVPGIE
-362 DIQTGDLI
+362 
-370 GHIVK
+370 
-375 FKFDNDLW
+375 FKFDNEIWEYPLYE
-383 DFYLDSFYKEASLKD
+383 FKKKVSLSD
-398 IDITVS
+398 IDITLYGS
-404 GPELTIGAQYK
+404 ELSHGVQNK
-415 IIKMLKNDNVNFTG
+415 IKRMLKNDNVHFVIEKL
-429 DELKETKGQEHT
+429 DVTKGQEHT
-441 EEKQKVNKTTL
+441 KKKQKVNKTTL
-452 IADDIVDEI
+452 IADDIIDEI

-477 INEILIKYNEDL
+477 INEILIKYNKDL
-489 ASLKEGLALQS
+489 SNLKEGLSLQS

-508 LIKLNLLKDNL
+508 LVKLNLLKESL

-526 LVVFDML
+526 LVVYDML
-533 DEVNILLSILNGEEV
+533 DEVNNLLSILNNEEIV
-548 IINTSLEKDFYLLS
+548 INTSLENDFYSLS
-562 NNILPFT
+562 KNILPFVE
-569 NEKITND
+569 EKITDD
-576 LKSYLENEKNKLENY
+576 LRNYLENEKHKLENY
-591 LLTNENRPYEDM
+591 LLTGENRPYEDM

-641 MQINYKE
+641 MKINYKE

-672 STNLEVH
+672 PTNLGVH

>member
-1 MVEYTLPKGGYMDKL
+1 MDKL
-16 YLDFDENGLLTM
+16 YLDFDENGLLTLF
-28 YIEGNLNKFKSSLKY
+28 IEGNLDKFKSTLKF
-43 ENGKYIFGVEKRLI
+43 NNNKYIFGVEKRLI

-81 TKKNKKT
+81 CKKKT
-88 EPTNEEKYEV
+88 KVESTDEEKYEV
-98 HDLPNDIIFDG
+98 RGLPDDIIFDV
-109 KDFYSLVPLEWTCN
+109 KDFYSLVPLEWKD
-123 NGKYFTCLNTSY
+123 NGKYFTCINTTY
-135 TRSTVISLLKKRFF
+135 TRSTVMSMYDSDYLNDALP
-149 DISLMNEYLND
+149 NVYLND
-160 TILPKIFEV
+160 TILPIIFEV
-169 KIVDRIDSYEAKC
+169 KTVDRIDSYEAKC

-187 ILDKIELP
+187 ILDRIEFP

-206 NGKIILEKPTTL
+206 NGKIILERPTTL
-218 IKINIPSE
+218 IKINIPKTASQ
-226 VDTIGINTKNY
+226 INCELVSK
-237 LYTDT
+237 YTR
-242 ELENDFL
+242 NGFL
-249 YDIFIP
+249 YDIYIP
-255 ASVKKL
+255 DSVKQVDYL
-261 YKLVNITHGK
+261 YDFYSDK
-271 INSLVFSKNFSNALI
+271 INSLIFDKDFNGQVAKHAFISSN
-286 YYDLVNTLSSINNF
+286 LVNNLK
-300 QIPCNIGL
+300 IPCNIEL
-308 IKALINRVYLGFGCI
+308 MKSIINFSYEGFTYI
-323 YDKNSHLTI
+323 FDKNSKLTLI
-332 YYKNEEELLSFIKKF
+332 YKNEKELLDFLHYFIL
-347 CELDRKLDTKRIIIG
+347 LDKKLDSKKSRKFIFDESFDKYVPGIE
-362 DIQTGDLI
+362 
-370 GHIVK
+370 
-375 FKFDNDLW
+375 FKFDNEIWEYPLR
-383 DFYLDSFYKEASLKD
+383 DFYKKTSLKD
-398 IDITVS
+398 IDITLC
-404 GPELTIGAQYK
+404 GPEISKKVQNK
-415 IIKMLKNDNVNFTG
+415 IKKMIKNDIVHFVIEKL
-429 DELKETKGQEHT
+429 DETKNQDQT

-467 GLDKNDVKNK
+467 GLDKNDVKNQ

-489 ASLKEGLALQS
+489 SNLKGGLSLQN
-500 EEGLYTEL
+500 EEGLYTNL
-508 LIKLNLLKDNL
+508 LIKLNELKDNL
-519 YQKFEKN
+519 YHNFEKN
-526 LVVFDML
+526 LVVYDML
-533 DEVNILLSILNGEEV
+533 DEVNILLSILNNEEV

-576 LKSYLENEKNKLENY
+576 LKSYLENEKHKLESY

-624 LNKEEILDVIR
+624 LNKEEIIDVIR

-641 MQINYKE
+641 MKINYKE

-672 STNLEVH
+672 PTNLEVH

>member
-1 MVEYTLPKGGYMDKL
+1 MDKL
-16 YLDFDENGLLTM
+16 YLDFDENGLLTLF
-28 YIEGNLNKFKSSLKY
+28 IEGNLDKFKSTLKF
-43 ENGKYIFGVEKRLI
+43 NNNKYIFGVEKRLI

-81 TKKNKKT
+81 CKKKT
-88 EPTNEEKYEV
+88 KVESTDEEKYEV
-98 HDLPNDIIFDG
+98 RGLPDDIIFDG
-109 KDFYSLVPLEWTCN
+109 KNFYSLVPLEWKD
-123 NGKYFTCLNTSY
+123 NGKGFTCINTAY
-135 TRSTVISLLKKRFF
+135 TRSTVMSLLKKRFF
-149 DISLMNEYLND
+149 DISVMNDYLND
-160 TILPKIFEV
+160 TILPKIFDV
-169 KIVDRIDSYEAKC
+169 KDVDRIDSYEARCK
-182 NVVNG
+182 VDNG
-187 ILDKIELP
+187 ILDKLELP

-206 NGKIILEKPTTL
+206 NGKIILERPTIL
-218 IKINIPSE
+218 IKINIPKTASQ
-226 VDTIGINTKNY
+226 INCELVSK
-237 LYTDT
+237 YTR
-242 ELENDFL
+242 NGFL
-249 YDIFIP
+249 YDIYIP
-255 ASVKKL
+255 DSVKQVDYL
-261 YKLVNITHGK
+261 YDFYSDK
-271 INSLVFSKNFSNALI
+271 INSLIFDKDFNGQVAKHAFISSN
-286 YYDLVNTLSSINNF
+286 LVNNLK
-300 QIPCNIGL
+300 IPCNIEL
-308 IKALINRVYLGFGCI
+308 MKSIINFSYEGFTYI
-323 YDKNSHLTI
+323 FDKNSKLTLI
-332 YYKNEEELLSFIKKF
+332 YKNEKELLDFLHYFIL
-347 CELDRKLDTKRIIIG
+347 LDKKLDSKKSRKFIFDESFDKYVPGIE
-362 DIQTGDLI
+362 
-370 GHIVK
+370 
-375 FKFDNDLW
+375 FKFDNEIWEYPLR
-383 DFYLDSFYKEASLKD
+383 DFYKKTSLKD
-398 IDITVS
+398 IDITLC
-404 GPELTIGAQYK
+404 GPEISKKVQNK
-415 IIKMLKNDNVNFTG
+415 IKKMLKNDNVHFVIEKL
-429 DELKETKGQEHT
+429 DETKEQEHT

-452 IADDIVDEI
+452 IADDIIDEI

-477 INEILIKYNEDL
+477 VNEILIKYNEDL
-489 ASLKEGLALQS
+489 SNLKEGLSLQS

-519 YQKFEKN
+519 YHNFEKN

-641 MQINYKE
+641 MKINYKE

-672 STNLEVH
+672 PTNLEVH

>member
-1 MVEYTLPKGGYMDKL
+1 MDKL

-28 YIEGNLNKFKSSLKY
+28 YIEGNLDKFKSTLKY
-43 ENGKYIFGVEKRLI
+43 ENNKYFFGVEKRLI

-70 VSLIPKVDTIN
+70 ISLIPKVDTIN

-98 HDLPNDIIFDG
+98 HDLPDDIIFDG

-160 TILPKIFEV
+160 TILPKIFDV
-169 KIVDRIDSYEAKC
+169 KDVDRINSYEAIYKIF
-182 NVVNG
+182 NET
-187 ILDKIELP
+187 LDEIELP
-195 AYARKMDIKYE
+195 NYKRQIDISYKS
-206 NGKIILEKPTTL
+206 GKIVLEKPKTL
-218 IKINIPSE
+218 IKIDIPENVKVINCPSKKLPAKENI
-226 VDTIGINTKNY
+226 
-237 LYTDT
+237 
-242 ELENDFL
+242 L
-249 YDIFIP
+249 YDIYFPSTVENLQSIMT
-255 ASVKKL
+255 V
-261 YKLVNITHGK
+261 YNGQ
-271 INSLVFSKNFSNALI
+271 INSIIFDKNFNGKMKLRSLI
-286 YYDLVNTLSSINNF
+286 TNKPINF
-300 QIPCNIGL
+300 LQIPCNIEL
-308 IKALINRVYLGFGCI
+308 MKSIINIGYSEFVYVF
-323 YDKNSHLTI
+323 DKNSKLTLI
-332 YYKNEEELLSFIKKF
+332 YKNEKELLDFLHYFIL
-347 CELDRKLDTKRIIIG
+347 LDKKLDSKKSRKFIFDESFDKYVPGIE
-362 DIQTGDLI
+362 
-370 GHIVK
+370 
-375 FKFDNDLW
+375 FKFDNEIWEYPLYE
-383 DFYLDSFYKEASLKD
+383 FKKKVSLSD
-398 IDITVS
+398 IDITLYGS
-404 GPELTIGAQYK
+404 ELSHGVQNK
-415 IIKMLKNDNVNFTG
+415 IKRMLKNDNVHFVIEKLN
-429 DELKETKGQEHT
+429 ETKGQEHT

-452 IADDIVDEI
+452 IADDIIDEI

-477 INEILIKYNEDL
+477 INEILIKYNKDL
-489 ASLKEGLALQS
+489 SNLKEGLSLQS

-508 LIKLNLLKDNL
+508 LVKLNLLKESL

-526 LVVFDML
+526 LVVYDML
-533 DEVNILLSILNGEEV
+533 DEVNNLLSILNNEEIV
-548 IINTSLEKDFYLLS
+548 INTSLENDFYSLS
-562 NNILPFT
+562 KNILPFVE
-569 NEKITND
+569 EKITDD
-576 LKSYLENEKNKLENY
+576 LRNYLENEKHKLENY
-591 LLTNENRPYEDM
+591 LLAGENRPYEDM

-641 MQINYKE
+641 MKINYKE

-672 STNLEVH
+672 PTNLEVH

-718 NISKLKK
+718 NTSKLKK

>member
-1 MVEYTLPKGGYMDKL
+1 MDKL

-28 YIEGNLNKFKSSLKY
+28 YIEGNLDKFKSTLKF
-43 ENGKYIFGVEKRLI
+43 NNNKYIFGVEKRLI

-70 VSLIPKVDTIN
+70 ISLIPKVDTIN

-98 HDLPNDIIFDG
+98 HDLPDDIIFDG

-160 TILPKIFEV
+160 TILPKIFDV
-169 KIVDRIDSYEAKC
+169 KDVDRINSYEAIYKIF
-182 NVVNG
+182 NET
-187 ILDKIELP
+187 LDEIELP
-195 AYARKMDIKYE
+195 NYKRQIDISYKS
-206 NGKIILEKPTTL
+206 GKIVLEKPKTL
-218 IKINIPSE
+218 IKIDIPENVKVINCPSKKLPAKENI
-226 VDTIGINTKNY
+226 
-237 LYTDT
+237 
-242 ELENDFL
+242 L
-249 YDIFIP
+249 YDIYFPSTVENLQSIMT
-255 ASVKKL
+255 V
-261 YKLVNITHGK
+261 YNGQ
-271 INSLVFSKNFSNALI
+271 INSIIFDKNFNGKMKLRSLI
-286 YYDLVNTLSSINNF
+286 TNKPINF
-300 QIPCNIGL
+300 LQIPCNIEL
-308 IKALINRVYLGFGCI
+308 MKSIINIGYSEFVYVF
-323 YDKNSHLTI
+323 DKNSKLALI
-332 YYKNEEELLSFIKKF
+332 YKNEKELLDFLHYFIL
-347 CELDRKLDTKRIIIG
+347 LDKKLDSKKSRKFIFDESFDKYVPGIE
-362 DIQTGDLI
+362 
-370 GHIVK
+370 
-375 FKFDNDLW
+375 FKFDNEIWEYPLYE
-383 DFYLDSFYKEASLKD
+383 FKKKVSLSD
-398 IDITVS
+398 IDITLYGS
-404 GPELTIGAQYK
+404 ELSHGVQNK
-415 IIKMLKNDNVNFTG
+415 IKRMLKNDNVHFVIEKLN
-429 DELKETKGQEHT
+429 ETKGQEHT

-452 IADDIVDEI
+452 IADDIIDEI

-477 INEILIKYNEDL
+477 INEILIKYNKDL
-489 ASLKEGLALQS
+489 SNLKEGLSLQS

-508 LIKLNLLKDNL
+508 LVKLNLLKESL

-526 LVVFDML
+526 LVVYDML
-533 DEVNILLSILNGEEV
+533 DEVNNLLSILNNEEIV
-548 IINTSLEKDFYLLS
+548 INTSLENDFYSLS
-562 NNILPFT
+562 KNILPFVE
-569 NEKITND
+569 EKITDD
-576 LKSYLENEKNKLENY
+576 LRNYLENEKHKLENY
-591 LLTNENRPYEDM
+591 LLTGENRPYEDM

-641 MQINYKE
+641 MKINYKE

-672 STNLEVH
+672 PTNLGVH

>member
-1 MVEYTLPKGGYMDKL
+1 MDKL

-28 YIEGNLNKFKSSLKY
+28 YIEGNLDKFKSTLKY
-43 ENGKYIFGVEKRLI
+43 ENNKYFFGVEKRLI

-81 TKKNKKT
+81 TKKNKKA
-88 EPTNEEKYEV
+88 EPTNEKKYEV

-160 TILPKIFEV
+160 TILPKIFDV
-169 KIVDRIDSYEAKC
+169 KDVDRINSYEAIYKIF
-182 NVVNG
+182 NET
-187 ILDKIELP
+187 LDEIELSN
-195 AYARKMDIKYE
+195 YKRQIDISYKS
-206 NGKIILEKPTTL
+206 GKIVLEKPKTL
-218 IKINIPSE
+218 IKIDIPENVKVINCPSKKLPAKENI
-226 VDTIGINTKNY
+226 
-237 LYTDT
+237 
-242 ELENDFL
+242 L
-249 YDIFIP
+249 YDIYFPSTVENLQSIMT
-255 ASVKKL
+255 V
-261 YKLVNITHGK
+261 YNGQ
-271 INSLVFSKNFSNALI
+271 INSIIFDKNFNGKMKLRSLI
-286 YYDLVNTLSSINNF
+286 TNKPINF
-300 QIPCNIGL
+300 LQIPCNIEL
-308 IKALINRVYLGFGCI
+308 MKSIINIGYSEFVYVF
-323 YDKNSHLTI
+323 DKNSKLTLI
-332 YYKNEEELLSFIKKF
+332 YKNEKELLDFLHYFIL
-347 CELDRKLDTKRIIIG
+347 LDKKLDSKKSRKFIFDESFDKYVPGIE
-362 DIQTGDLI
+362 
-370 GHIVK
+370 
-375 FKFDNDLW
+375 FKFDNEIWEYPLYE
-383 DFYLDSFYKEASLKD
+383 FKKKVSLSD
-398 IDITVS
+398 IDITLYGS
-404 GPELTIGAQYK
+404 ELSHGVQNK
-415 IIKMLKNDNVNFTG
+415 VKRMLKNDNVHFVIEKL
-429 DELKETKGQEHT
+429 DVTKGQEHT

-452 IADDIVDEI
+452 IADDIIDEI

-477 INEILIKYNEDL
+477 INEILIKYNKDL
-489 ASLKEGLALQS
+489 SNLKEGLSLQS

-508 LIKLNLLKDNL
+508 LVKLNLLKESL

-526 LVVFDML
+526 LVVYDML
-533 DEVNILLSILNGEEV
+533 DEVNNLLSILNNEEIV
-548 IINTSLEKDFYLLS
+548 INTSLENDFYSLS
-562 NNILPFT
+562 KNILPFVE
-569 NEKITND
+569 EKITDD
-576 LKSYLENEKNKLENY
+576 LRNYLENEKHKLENY
-591 LLTNENRPYEDM
+591 LLTGENRPYEDM

-641 MQINYKE
+641 MKINYKE

-672 STNLEVH
+672 PTNLEVH

-718 NISKLKK
+718 NISKLRK
-725 ESYKMRLLK
+725 ESYKMRLIK

>member
-1 MVEYTLPKGGYMDKL
+1 MDKL

-28 YIEGNLNKFKSSLKY
+28 YIEGNLDKFKSTLKY
-43 ENGKYIFGVEKRLI
+43 ENNKYFFGVEKRLI

-70 VSLIPKVDTIN
+70 ISLIPKVDTIN

-98 HDLPNDIIFDG
+98 HDLPDDIIFDG

-160 TILPKIFEV
+160 TILPKIFDV
-169 KIVDRIDSYEAKC
+169 KDVDRINSYEAIYKIF
-182 NVVNG
+182 NET
-187 ILDKIELP
+187 LDEIELP
-195 AYARKMDIKYE
+195 NYKRQIDISYKS
-206 NGKIILEKPTTL
+206 GKIVLEKPKTL
-218 IKINIPSE
+218 IKIDIPENVKVINCPSKKLPAKENI
-226 VDTIGINTKNY
+226 
-237 LYTDT
+237 
-242 ELENDFL
+242 L
-249 YDIFIP
+249 YDIYFPSTVENLQSIMT
-255 ASVKKL
+255 V
-261 YKLVNITHGK
+261 YNGQ
-271 INSLVFSKNFSNALI
+271 INSIIFDKNFNGKMKLRSLI
-286 YYDLVNTLSSINNF
+286 TNKPINF
-300 QIPCNIGL
+300 LQIPCNIEL
-308 IKALINRVYLGFGCI
+308 MKSIINIGYSEFVYVF
-323 YDKNSHLTI
+323 DKNSKLTLI
-332 YYKNEEELLSFIKKF
+332 YKNEKELLDFLHYFIL
-347 CELDRKLDTKRIIIG
+347 LDKKLDSKKSRKFIFDESFDKYVPGIE
-362 DIQTGDLI
+362 
-370 GHIVK
+370 
-375 FKFDNDLW
+375 FKFDNEIWEYPLYE
-383 DFYLDSFYKEASLKD
+383 FKKKVSLSD
-398 IDITVS
+398 IDITLYGS
-404 GPELTIGAQYK
+404 ELSHGVQNK
-415 IIKMLKNDNVNFTG
+415 IKRMLKNDNVHFVIEKL
-429 DELKETKGQEHT
+429 DVTKGQEHT

-452 IADDIVDEI
+452 IADDIIDEI

-477 INEILIKYNEDL
+477 INEILIKYNKDL
-489 ASLKEGLALQS
+489 SNLKEGLSLQS

-508 LIKLNLLKDNL
+508 LVKLNLLKESL

-526 LVVFDML
+526 LVVYDML
-533 DEVNILLSILNGEEV
+533 DEVNNLLSILNNEEIV
-548 IINTSLEKDFYLLS
+548 INTSLENDFYSLS
-562 NNILPFT
+562 KNILPFVE
-569 NEKITND
+569 EKITDD
-576 LKSYLENEKNKLENY
+576 LRNYLENEKHKLENY
-591 LLTNENRPYEDM
+591 LLTGENRPYEDM

-641 MQINYKE
+641 MKINYKE

-672 STNLEVH
+672 PTNLGVH